1 MRTRKVSK
9 TFSPLEPPFSP
20 PHAQIADRGLLLA
33 TSACC
38 MPQPPL
44 TIVARGS
51 NYSNSAT
58 MATPKREDSASG
70 LDPTTPRIVL
80 RNVRLSAA
88 PYLPPPVLS
97 AIHIT
102 DSYLHVNHASFSST
116 YCYSEPSV
124 SILSAVFSAYVI
136 LRLMQGLQ
144 YWWTSTTKRSTAH
157 LSGEEDAV
165 LSGLSQKSNKTTDNK
180 SAQDDDVPL
189 FDETVVF
196 CGASGAGKTVLLH
209 CLCNENDGGSCM
221 PPMTATSLV
230 ANVAY
235 ISTRDS
241 ADVDSKNETAS
252 VRLVDYPGHPSLST
266 KLTSLLLPDQTA
278 RVVFTIDATKPVTDG
293 VAILYKFILTNNQ
306 VRSAWKA
313 SGKKLSILI
322 VCTKE
327 DDKKAKNHKRMK
339 IQIRNE
345 LDRLRKVDSAM
356 EDVTGNGSTPM
367 SIAKGKAIDLDNL
380 GPDMPELHFVETGLG
395 MNDDKNGLKT
405 VRDFVRTGEI
415 I

>member
-1 MRTRKVSK
+1 MTN
-9 TFSPLEPPFSP
+9 
-20 PHAQIADRGLLLA
+20 
-33 TSACC
+33 
-38 MPQPPL
+38 PQHE
-44 TIVARGS
+44 
-51 NYSNSAT
+51 N
-58 MATPKREDSASG
+58 SASG
-70 LDPTTPRIVL
+70 DVPTTRIVL
-80 RNVRLSAA
+80 RSMRLSAA

-124 SILSAVFSAYVI
+124 SILSAIFSAYVV
-136 LRLMQGLQ
+136 LRLIQGLQ
-144 YWWTSTTKRSTAH
+144 YWWSSTTKRSTAH
-157 LSGEEDAV
+157 LSGEDDAV
-165 LSGLSQKSNKTTDNK
+165 LSGLSQKSNERTDNK
-180 SAQDDDVPL
+180 SAQDDAVPL

-196 CGASGAGKTVLLH
+196 CGASGAGKTALLH
-209 CLCNENDGGSCM
+209 CLCNEHDGDSCK
-221 PPMTATSLV
+221 PPMTTTSLV

-235 ISTRDS
+235 IATSDS
-241 ADVDSKNETAS
+241 ADEDTKNKTAA

-266 KLTSLLLPDQTA
+266 KLTSLLLPHQTA
-278 RVVFTIDATKPVTDG
+278 RVVFAIDATKPVTDG

-313 SGKKLSILI
+313 SGKSLSILI

-345 LDRLRKVDSAM
+345 LDRLRKVDFAM

-367 SIAKGKAIDLDNL
+367 SIAKGKTIELDDL
-380 GPDMPELHFVETGLG
+380 GPGMPELHFVETGLG
-395 MNDDKNGLKT
+395 NKGGNNGLKA
-405 VRDFVRTGEI
+405 VREFVRTGDMI
-415 I
+415 